1 VCSDED
7 EDDKRALLYLPI
19 SPEIED
25 VEECHAADQQVTDY
39 FCTFVRSVP
48 VDSQIVLSFPGL
60 LHGAMW

>member
-25 VEECHAADQQVTDY
+25 VEESHAADQQVTDY
-39 FCTFVRSVP
+39 FCT
-48 VDSQIVLSFPGL
+48 L
-60 LHGAMW
+60 LLDQFQLIAR